1 MALELVDPEN
11 RPVPGILW
19 HIVNAT
25 GNFVLLFF
33 AYFIREWDTLMLAIT
48 LPCLGRFETNFSPN
62 QAWDLSVG
70 TCIGDTV

>member
-33 AYFIREWDTLMLAIT
+33 AYFIREWDNLMLAIT
-48 LPCLGRFETNFSPN
+48 LPCLGRFSNTCFRRVK
-62 QAWDLSVG
+62 LGFVG
-70 TCIGDTV
+70 VLIQNIA